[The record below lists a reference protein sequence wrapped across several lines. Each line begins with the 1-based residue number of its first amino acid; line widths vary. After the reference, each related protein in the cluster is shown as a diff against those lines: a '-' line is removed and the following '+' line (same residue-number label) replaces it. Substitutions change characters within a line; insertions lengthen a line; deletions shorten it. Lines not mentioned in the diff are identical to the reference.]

1 MDGRSNNEV
10 LTSLLQE
17 LDRPSDNEPEKER
30 KAPAVEASQPDNQ
43 GDDLLEAGTG
53 FDLNG
58 FQVVRREFFAHLH
71 EPSITFNAGKF
82 GVNAACLS
90 RFPKI
95 DYVEVMVN
103 PATKVLALRPCEVN
117 ERDSF
122 RWCTT
127 PKGKRTPRQ
136 VTCKIF
142 SAMVFNLMGWSHKNR
157 YKILGRLI
165 HANGEYLIAFDLNAT
180 EVYLGTNAD
189 GEKPKNSRTPV
200 FPEEWEGQFGLPYDE
215 HQNYLQISVFDGYA
229 VYSIS
234 DKDNQQMLENMGAK
248 SIREGAEFNAD
259 GGGF

>member
-1 MDGRSNNEV
+1 MEERQNDDV

-17 LDRPSDNEPEKER
+17 LDRPV
-30 KAPAVEASQPDNQ
+30 APKQEELVLPVKTVPQLDYQ
-43 GDDLLEAGTG
+43 GDELIEVGAA

-82 GVNAACLS
+82 GVNSACLN
-90 RFPKI
+90 RFPETE
-95 DYVEVMVN
+95 YVEVMVN
-103 PATKVLALRPCEVN
+103 PETKILALRPCTGY

-136 VTCKIF
+136 ITCKIF
-142 SAMVFNLMGWSHKNR
+142 SAMVLNLMGWSHKNR
-157 YKILGRLI
+157 YKILGRMI
-165 HANGEYLIAFDLNAT
+165 HANGQYLIAFDLNAT
-180 EVYLGTNAD
+180 EVYLSTSAD
-189 GEKPKNSRTPV
+189 GEKPRNSRTPV
-200 FPEEWEGQFGLPYDE
+200 FPEEWEGQFGMPFSE

-234 DKDNQQMLENMGAK
+234 DKDNQKTQ
-248 SIREGAEFNAD
+248 EGAETGPARD
-259 GGGF
+259 VGEQSVAGGDY